1 MEKAQTSFKYIKT
14 IGYYDGDITCLD
26 IFPSGE
32 FISISRKGIVFIW
45 KDLNVIKTYEIQGNG
60 NYVVGI
66 KDNENLIIVSE
77 NKEGFLWKK
86 EKVNG
91 DFKVMNEINLNM
103 HKSKI
108 RNAFYHEGIYIICS
122 DDLITFWEEYKKNG
136 QLNYQIQLRIE
147 EEKDFYS
154 TLLIKNKN
162 LFITGG
168 KLGLKLWNMN
178 NLSLINK
185 TKEEK
190 EMLKSIHCKSSALL
204 KVFDENSII
213 VGVPNQKLCI
223 IDLLT
228 LKKKDINITF
238 DCSAICV
245 LNDLFFV
252 SSDIQLHIY
261 DKKSFN
267 NISSIQNASMT
278 KEINDIKEIKKNTL
292 ALYAYSGYIRLFSNQ
307 I

>member
-1 MEKAQTSFKYIKT
+1 MEKNTSFKYIKT
-14 IGYYDGDITCLD
+14 IGYHDGDITCLE

-77 NKEGFLWKK
+77 NKEGILWKK
-86 EKVNG
+86 SDTGE
-91 DFKVMNEINLNM
+91 FKVMNEINLNM
-103 HKSKI
+103 HHSKI

-154 TLLIKNKN
+154 TLVIRNKN

-168 KLGLKLWNMN
+168 KLGLKIWNIN
-178 NLSLINK
+178 NLSLITK
-185 TKEEK
+185 TKEQMA
-190 EMLKSIHCKSSALL
+190 MLKSMHCKSSALL

-223 IDLLT
+223 IDLVT
-228 LKKKDINITF
+228 FKNKDININF